1 MLPAMFTCFS
11 FAVAPGLVLD
21 LGFGC
26 GMSGA
31 VVSEKGHF
39 VVGLDISRAMLCE
52 CLSCCCCCCCCC
64 RQSSAAAAVAAGV
77 TLLQFAVLFL
87 LLLSSLVLLLLTA
100 PLVALNRH
108 AKSGRPAE
116 AETGNEAQD
125 LENTYNADTI
135 QTDLGK
141 RPSAATAAL
150 TALCCWCLHWSPPAL
165 MSSRVLPIF
174 EVPVRARLT
183 PLTFYFRPGSFD
195 GAISISAIQWLCSD
209 IKSDLACGVHTLET
223 QADATAADSG
233 SSSGDEDMDEDGS
246 VEQQQRLLLL
256 QQKQEQ
262 QRRKQ
267 LRPTPPASA
276 YRRQTCFFQHL
287 ARALRPGARAALQ
300 FYPDNAEQ
308 LESLTSAALRCGFEG
323 GLVVD
328 YPNSTKAKKA
338 NAAAAAVAALVC
350 LLGGARHKTQQ
361 MPKALGTSAILNAGR
376 ERPIV
381 SGRRAKKLISK
392 REWIA
397 KKKEQQKM
405 KNSISNSEKCGDNS
419 SNSSK

>member
-1 MLPAMFTCFS
+1 MSRPEHLLPADVFYGEEESQKYARSSRMQKVQRQL
-11 FAVAPGLVLD
+11 AERALEMLLLPEDEPGLVLD

-39 VVGLDISRAMLCE
+39 VVGLDISRAMLY
-52 CLSCCCCCCCCC
+52 
-64 RQSSAAAAVAAGV
+64 
-77 TLLQFAVLFL
+77 
-87 LLLSSLVLLLLTA
+87 
-100 PLVALNRH
+100 
-108 AKSGRPAE
+108 
-116 AETGNEAQD
+116 EAQD
-125 LENTYNADTI
+125 LENTHNADTI

-141 RPSAATAAL
+141 P
-150 TALCCWCLHWSPPAL
+150 
-165 MSSRVLPIF
+165 
-174 EVPVRARLT
+174 
-183 PLTFYFRPGSFD
+183 FYFRPGSFD

-209 IKSDLACGVHTLET
+209 IKSDLASGVHTPET
-223 QADATAADSG
+223 QAAASAADSG
-233 SSSGDEDMDEDGS
+233 SSSGDEDIDEDGC
-246 VEQQQRLLLL
+246 VEQQQRLLVL
-256 QQKQEQ
+256 QQRQEQ

-328 YPNSTKAKKA
+328 YPNSTKAKKYF
-338 NAAAAAVAALVC
+338 LC
-350 LLGGARHKTQQ
+350 LWLPGGARHKTQQ

-392 REWIA
+392 REWVA
-397 KKKEQQKM
+397 RKKEQQKM
-405 KNSISNSEKCGDNS
+405 KGKIVRPQ
-419 SNSSK
+419 SKYTGRKRKDRF